1 MRGILASLTAGAAL
15 AVCGASEAR
24 PKNIVLILADDL
36 GWGDVSCYGAT
47 AVATP
52 RVDRLA
58 REGVRFTDAHA
69 PASVCTP
76 TRYAI
81 MTGEYAWRRKGTG
94 IAPGDAAL
102 LIEPGRT
109 TLPSVLKRA
118 GYVTGAVGKWHL
130 GLGPGPGKTDW
141 NTEIVPG
148 PREIGFDY
156 SFLVPPPAIGCRA
169 FTLRTSASRASTRDP
184 IRVNYNLDGPN
195 YPGELDGRAN
205 RDQLKLD
212 WDYGH
217 NYAVINGIGRIGYMT
232 GGRKARWVDEDMADT
247 LAAKG
252 VAFIERNRDRPF
264 FLYFATHD
272 IHVPRVPNPRFVGTT
287 SMGARGDAIVQFDY
301 QVGAILDA
309 LDRFGLAEDTLVVLS
324 SDNGPVLNDGYRD
337 RAVEALGA
345 HRPAGDFR
353 GHKYSAFEGGT
364 RVPFL
369 VRWPARVRAGGV
381 SSALVS
387 LVDWV
392 ATAAALTGQ
401 TLAAADAP
409 DSFDV
414 SAALLDA
421 SAQGRNTL
429 ISQDPA
435 LSLREGKWKFIP
447 AWTGKRDGGHAS
459 SELGLLGDPDAFVK
473 GGRDDGR
480 WDVDQLYDTQ
490 PIRARRTTWRDVFPN
505 AWRRCARS
513 CSGRGPEA
521 ARAPDRLPEF
531 LMVAVDRSGGFGYL
545 TLTMRSLLNT
555 TVALTVLL
563 VTERVTPVLVNER
576 HSADS

>member
-1 MRGILASLTAGAAL
+1 MRTVLVSLMTVAAL
-15 AVCGASEAR
+15 AACGASAPR

-36 GWGDVSCYGAT
+36 GWGDVSCYGTT
-47 AVATP
+47 AVTTP
-52 RVDRLA
+52 HVDRLA
-58 REGVRFTDAHA
+58 REGIRFTDAHA

-94 IAPGDAAL
+94 IATGDAAL
-102 LIEPGRT
+102 LITPGRT

-118 GYVTGAVGKWHL
+118 GYVTGAIGKWHL

-156 SFLVPPPAIGCRA
+156 SFLIPATGDRVPCVFVENQRVAGLDPAA
-169 FTLRTSASRASTRDP
+169 P
-184 IRVNYNLDGPN
+184 IQVNYNLKGPN
-195 YPGELDGRAN
+195 YPGEMDGRKD
-205 RDQLKLD
+205 RDRLKLD

-217 NYAVINGIGRIGYMT
+217 NNAVINGIGRIGYMT
-232 GGRKARWVDEDMADT
+232 GGHKARWVDENIADT

-272 IHVPRVPNPRFVGTT
+272 IHVPRVPNPRFIGKTT
-287 SMGARGDAIVQFDY
+287 MGPRGDVIVQFDD

-309 LDRFGLAEDTLVVLS
+309 LDRFGLTEDTLVVLS
-324 SDNGPVLNDGYRD
+324 SDNGPVLNDGYKD
-337 RAVEALGA
+337 RAVEALGP
-345 HRPAGDFR
+345 HRPAGEFR

-369 VRWPARVRAGGV
+369 VRWPKRIRAGGT
-381 SSALVS
+381 SAALVS
-387 LVDWV
+387 LADWV

-401 TLAAADAP
+401 TLEPQDAP
-409 DSFDV
+409 DSFNV
-414 SAALLDA
+414 SAAFLAA
-421 SAQGRNTL
+421 SAPGRNTL
-429 ISQDPA
+429 ISQDPM

-447 AWTGKRDGGHAS
+447 ATAGKRNGQAS

-473 GGRDDGR
+473 GAHDDGR
-480 WDVDQLYDTQ
+480 WNVNQLYDTQ
-490 PIRARRTTWRDVFPN
+490 ADPRETNNVAGQF
-505 AWRRCARS
+505 
-513 CSGRGPEA
+513 
-521 ARAPDRLPEF
+521 PDR
-531 LMVAVDRSGGFGYL
+531 VAS
-545 TLTMRSLLNT
+545 MRAQLQKARDDEHT
-555 TVALTVLL
+555 
-563 VTERVTPVLVNER
+563 R
-576 HSADS
+576 